1 MVKELIHPQSR
12 WYTAIKNKL
21 YVHAVNLEGLQHSV
35 LILKKLK
42 AALIGQSVLIFE
54 DYNNIHLYY
63 TLEVEVKLKWS
74 RSVVSDSLQPLGL

>member
-1 MVKELIHPQSR
+1 M
-12 WYTAIKNKL
+12 
-21 YVHAVNLEGLQHSV
+21 
-35 LILKKLK
+35 KLK